1 MIADRAGLRTVG
13 DVPTA
18 PTEGHDM
25 TSPTNTLD
33 ELHDDTLAALVGC
46 PRGGEDA
53 LGRPRGVHIG
63 SMNALDLLHRTVLNG
78 HGAAF
83 HVSGLT
89 LDATT
94 GAIVI
99 DLLEVD
105 EDNEPIP
112 GTEVS
117 ILSLDG
123 WQVL

>member
-1 MIADRAGLRTVG
+1 
-13 DVPTA
+13 
-18 PTEGHDM
+18 M

-33 ELHDDTLAALVGC
+33 ELRDDTLAALPGC
-46 PRGGEDA
+46 PHGNEDSLA
-53 LGRPRGVHIG
+53 RRRGVHIG
-63 SMNALDLLHRTVLNG
+63 SMNALDLLHRTVLNA

-105 EDNEPIP
+105 EADEPIP
-112 GTEVS
+112 GTEVG

>member
-1 MIADRAGLRTVG
+1 MLSTTTRWPHGRTPAADTG
-13 DVPTA
+13 
-18 PTEGHDM
+18 
-25 TSPTNTLD
+25 TLP
-33 ELHDDTLAALVGC
+33 AA
-46 PRGGEDA
+46 
-53 LGRPRGVHIG
+53 PRGVHIA
-63 SMNALDLLHRTVLNG
+63 SINALDLLHRTVLNA

-99 DLLEVD
+99 DLLDVD
-105 EDNEPIP
+105 EADEPIP
-112 GTEVS
+112 GTEVG